1 MIRIAVT
8 TQKRMYKAIQ
18 YLRALWTLCMTSCSF
33 ETRKWNPFSH
43 SVTTYVFNTRNTR
56 FHLLLFHGCFN
67 FNHLWMKATLDY
79 PVFDLFT
86 WDNIVILYYTEAE
99 NVSWSWIR
107 WILLQYY
114 LLTLFNYLDSIFIHR
129 RLEKFIK
136 SIE

>member
-79 PVFDLFT
+79 PVFWSIYFGWYCDS
-86 WDNIVILYYTEAE
+86 ILNRSWKCELAMNQVNFITILLINLKQILWEFFIGRYTE
-99 NVSWSWIR
+99 NWKNS
-107 WILLQYY
+107 
-114 LLTLFNYLDSIFIHR
+114 
-129 RLEKFIK
+129 
-136 SIE
+136 